1 MLKEVRQQRI
11 AQLDILVSQ
20 VTARN
25 ALIELGQ
32 TNKALDGAIILTRAR
47 VRKLNKKVLDSMQAA
62 Y

>member
-1 MLKEVRQQRI
+1 MEAVKQQRI
-11 AQLDILVSQ
+11 AQLDILVGQ

-25 ALIELGQ
+25 ALIDLGQ
-32 TNKALDGAIILTRAR
+32 TNEALNSAIILTRSR